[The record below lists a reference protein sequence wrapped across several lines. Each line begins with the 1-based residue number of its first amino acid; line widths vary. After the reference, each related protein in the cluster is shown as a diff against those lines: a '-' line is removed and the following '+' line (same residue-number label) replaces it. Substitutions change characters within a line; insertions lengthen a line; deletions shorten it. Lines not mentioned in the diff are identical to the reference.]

1 MKGSAVLFEV
11 WQSLPPL
18 TAAAQA
24 AVTKAQG
31 YFTYHADRLD
41 YPRYRA
47 MGLPI
52 GSGIIES
59 ACKAV
64 LKQRECGSGMHWQ
77 EPHAQAIATLR
88 AMQRSGQWDHLWA
101 QNPCA
106 QLVPAKRQIAA

>member
-1 MKGSAVLFEV
+1 MLPAV
-11 WQSLPPL
+11 WQRLPPL

-24 AVTKAQG
+24 AVTQAQG

-41 YPRYRA
+41 YFRYRA

-64 LKQRECGSGMHWQ
+64 LQQRECGSGMQWQ
-77 EPHAQAIATLR
+77 DPHAQAIATLR
-88 AMQRSGQWDHLWA
+88 AVQRSGRWDHLWA
-101 QNPCA
+101 QHPWA
-106 QLVPAKRQIAA
+106 QLIPAKRQIAA